1 MYIIGWFGGVS
12 VLYLKKSSI
21 FFQNFSPPNR
31 SCFCNYTRTGDVLQ
45 LYDNDTLT
53 RQGLVRELLQEH
65 GQAMTTGVISA
76 CVNALP
82 VYMMADAAEIL
93 HELVITD
100 KAVR

>member
-1 MYIIGWFGGVS
+1 MWCDVCCD
-12 VLYLKKSSI
+12 V
-21 FFQNFSPPNR
+21 
-31 SCFCNYTRTGDVLQ
+31 FCNVCCDVFQ